1 MSVRYDGAMRQA
13 MAFGA
18 SALGRT
24 SPNPPV
30 GAIVLDADGQLV
42 GFGGTAPPGGP
53 HAEIAALE
61 KAGERARGGTLV
73 VTLEPCRHTGR
84 TPPCTDA
91 VLRAG
96 IRRVVYAVDDPTEHA
111 SGGAVLLRAAGIDVH
126 GGVLADEVAR
136 GALEPWL
143 HAVRTGRP
151 FVTWKY
157 AATLDGRV
165 AAIDGTSRWITCAE
179 ARRDVHRLRGECDA
193 ILVGS
198 GTVLADD
205 PHLTVRDGEGKLAAR
220 QPLRVVSDRSGRT
233 PSDAR
238 IRDSAAETLITSA
251 DPVPMLTALYERGVR
266 SVLLEGGPTLA
277 GAYVAADLVDRIV
290 GYLAPRLLGSG
301 PSALGDAGIPTL
313 ATAPRLRIDDVAP
326 IGDDIR
332 IIARRETS
340 CSQA

>member
-1 MSVRYDGAMRQA
+1 MRYDDSMRQA
-13 MAFGA
+13 MAFGV

-30 GAIVLDADGQLV
+30 GAVVLDADGQLV
-42 GFGGTAPPGGP
+42 GFGATAPAGGK
-53 HAEIAALE
+53 HAEVAALD

-96 IRRVVYAVDDPTEHA
+96 ISRVVYAVDDPNPQA
-111 SGGAVLLRAAGIDVH
+111 GGGAELLRAAGIEVQS
-126 GGVLADEVAR
+126 GVLADEVAA

-143 HAVRTGRP
+143 QAVQWQRP

-165 AAIDGTSRWITCAE
+165 AAVDGTSRWITCAE

-205 PHLTVRDGEGKLAAR
+205 PHLTVRDADGLLADR
-220 QPLRVVSDRSGRT
+220 QPLRVVSDRRGRT
-233 PSDAR
+233 PADAR
-238 IRDSAAETLITSA
+238 IRDTAAETLITA
-251 DPVPMLTALYERGVR
+251 DEPKPLLAMLYDRGVR
-266 SVLLEGGPTLA
+266 SLLLEGGPTLA
-277 GAYVAADLVDRIV
+277 GAFVAADLVDKV
-290 GYLAPRLLGSG
+290 VAYLAPRLLGAG
-301 PSALGDAGIPTL
+301 PSALADAGVPTL
-313 ATAPRLRIDDVAP
+313 ATAPRLRIDDVAAV
-326 IGDDIR
+326 GDDVR
-332 IIARRETS
+332 IIARKDS
-340 CSQA
+340 ACSQA